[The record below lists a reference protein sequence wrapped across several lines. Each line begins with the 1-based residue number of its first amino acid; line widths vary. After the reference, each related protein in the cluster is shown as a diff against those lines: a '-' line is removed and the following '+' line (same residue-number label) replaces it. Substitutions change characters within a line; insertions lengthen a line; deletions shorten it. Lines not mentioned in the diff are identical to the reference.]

1 MLVQWVQR
9 GRRVGSADRVDA
21 LIAQRCDPLL
31 KCALGL
37 RWTNRRYCERMGRA
51 DEYVSDSLDG

>member
-1 MLVQWVQR
+1 VLVQWVQR

-37 RWTNRRYCERMGRA
+37 RWTNNRYSAWKGR
-51 DEYVSDSLDG
+51 